1 MAGMKTQN
9 THIAI
14 NEIGSQAL
22 NVNDGSVPEI
32 VPLMSVGRNDGRDGR
47 TFFVSNAEEVI
58 KATDAFRG
66 NADLLLDYNHQS
78 EYARENGRPAPASGW
93 MKNFVVQDGFICAVV
108 EWTPKARELIKNKE
122 FRFISPVFIHKNGE
136 VVRIVS
142 AALTNSPNFELKA
155 LNQQEKEQ
163 MDTEETALCQAL
175 GVSDAQTALPRIA
188 GLQEAER
195 ALNEVAQALN
205 CDCSAQAILTA
216 ARNIEPDKAKYVSTT
231 EYAKA
236 CNELAAL
243 KRERE
248 DEKAA
253 NIVEKA
259 INEGRL
265 PPALKENALAMA
277 KTQGET
283 ALNEWLTL
291 IKPVSGKDAPTDAPA
306 LKTDTL
312 TAEDK
317 AVCQSLGLTEEE
329 FKKGM
334 ENA

>member
-22 NVNDGSVPEI
+22 NVNDGGIPEI
-32 VPLMSVGRNDGRDGR
+32 IPLMSVGRNDGRDGR

-78 EYARENGRPAPASGW
+78 EYAREN
-93 MKNFVVQDGFICAVV
+93 
-108 EWTPKARELIKNKE
+108 
-122 FRFISPVFIHKNGE
+122 
-136 VVRIVS
+136 
-142 AALTNSPNFELKA
+142 
-155 LNQQEKEQ
+155 
-163 MDTEETALCQAL
+163 
-175 GVSDAQTALPRIA
+175 
-188 GLQEAER
+188 
-195 ALNEVAQALN
+195 
-205 CDCSAQAILTA
+205 
-216 ARNIEPDKAKYVSTT
+216 
-231 EYAKA
+231 
-236 CNELAAL
+236 
-243 KRERE
+243 
-248 DEKAA
+248 EKAA
-253 NIVEKA
+253 GIVEKA

-265 PPALKENALAMA
+265 PPALKENAVAMA

-291 IKPVSGKDAPTDAPA
+291 IKPVSGKDAPTDTPA
-306 LKTDTL
+306 LKTDVL

>member
-1 MAGMKTQN
+1 MKTQN

-22 NVNDGSVPEI
+22 NVNDGGIPEI

-236 CNELAAL
+236 CNELAA
-243 KRERE
+243 
-248 DEKAA
+248 
-253 NIVEKA
+253 

-265 PPALKENALAMA
+265 PPALKENAVAMA

-291 IKPVSGKDAPTDAPA
+291 IKPVSGKDAPTDTPA
-306 LKTDTL
+306 LKTDAL

>member
-22 NVNDGSVPEI
+22 NVNDGGIPEI

-142 AALTNSPNFELKA
+142 AAL
-155 LNQQEKEQ
+155 
-163 MDTEETALCQAL
+163 
-175 GVSDAQTALPRIA
+175 
-188 GLQEAER
+188 
-195 ALNEVAQALN
+195 N
-205 CDCSAQAILTA
+205 C
-216 ARNIEPDKAKYVSTT
+216 AR
-231 EYAKA
+231 
-236 CNELAAL
+236 
-243 KRERE
+243 RR
-248 DEKAA
+248 
-253 NIVEKA
+253 
-259 INEGRL
+259 
-265 PPALKENALAMA
+265 
-277 KTQGET
+277 
-283 ALNEWLTL
+283 
-291 IKPVSGKDAPTDAPA
+291 
-306 LKTDTL
+306 
-312 TAEDK
+312 
-317 AVCQSLGLTEEE
+317 
-329 FKKGM
+329 
-334 ENA
+334 